1 MTDATLATVRVRAR
15 GPALRVTTLFRD
27 PDSREALAARVLP
40 APWASPAPVLRVWSA
55 RTRSGEGAYS
65 IAALLHRH
73 AERVGELARLE
84 RVHVLGTDVDAA
96 SLAAA
101 ARGAYRETAFAGV
114 PPALRAR
121 YFGVPGADGM
131 STVLRE
137 VHRPVRYARHDLR
150 RDPPPN
156 GPWQLVVCDNVLLRY
171 DRDAQG
177 AMCETLHRAL
187 APGGALVLGRVERP
201 HARIRDRLDA
211 IDARERL
218 FRRLG

>member
-27 PDSREALAARVLP
+27 PDSRSALAARVLP

-121 YFGVPGADGM
+121 YFGVPGADGH
-131 STVLRE
+131 VDGA
-137 VHRPVRYARHDLR
+137 ARGA
-150 RDPPPN
+150 PP
-156 GPWQLVVCDNVLLRY
+156 
-171 DRDAQG
+171 
-177 AMCETLHRAL
+177 
-187 APGGALVLGRVERP
+187 GALRP
-201 HARIRDRLDA
+201 PRPSARSTAKRSVATGCLR
-211 IDARERL
+211 
-218 FRRLG
+218 